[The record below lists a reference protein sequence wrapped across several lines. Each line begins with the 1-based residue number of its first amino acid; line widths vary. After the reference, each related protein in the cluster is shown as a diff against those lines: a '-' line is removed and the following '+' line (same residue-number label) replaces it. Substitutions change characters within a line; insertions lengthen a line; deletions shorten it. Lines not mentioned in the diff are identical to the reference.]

1 MWTIKNDNL
10 VLSVSEK
17 GAEVHSLKKVNEDYD
32 YAWEGDKTYWAGRNP
47 ILFPQVSSNDD
58 KTMLINGVTYKT
70 GNHGFARNAVFK
82 LAEDKGDELVLKLSE
97 NEDTLSQYPFK
108 FELLVDYK
116 LNGNRVDITYTITNN
131 DEKDMP
137 FGFGLHPAFNVDKDY
152 KDTYVT
158 FNKAEEGFG
167 ERIDIS
173 KELFEKYP
181 TVIIN
186 KPEADVCTLYSN
198 NHALAVEYK
207 GFNIFAIWSQGP
219 FVCLEPWMSWT
230 AKDDHRELK
239 DRDNIKI
246 LKPNEKE
253 TYKYSWIVVK

>member
-17 GAEVHSLKKVNEDYD
+17 GAEVHSLKKVNDDYD

-70 GNHGFARNAVFK
+70 GNHGFARNAVFE

-97 NEDTLSQYPFK
+97 NEDTLS
-108 FELLVDYK
+108 
-116 LNGNRVDITYTITNN
+116 
-131 DEKDMP
+131 
-137 FGFGLHPAFNVDKDY
+137 H
-152 KDTYVT
+152 
-158 FNKAEEGFG
+158 
-167 ERIDIS
+167 
-173 KELFEKYP
+173 
-181 TVIIN
+181 
-186 KPEADVCTLYSN
+186 VCTLYSK

-253 TYKYSWIVVK
+253 TYKYSSIVVE